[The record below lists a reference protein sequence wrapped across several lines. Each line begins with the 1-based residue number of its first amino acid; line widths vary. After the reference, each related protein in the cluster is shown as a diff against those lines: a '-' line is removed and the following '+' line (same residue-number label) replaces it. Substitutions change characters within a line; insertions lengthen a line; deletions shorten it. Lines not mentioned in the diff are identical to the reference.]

1 MNNATDDLTPF
12 DFVDAI
18 YSRKN
23 LIKDE
28 HTERQYNS
36 FLINRALSFGADTVI
51 PANEMNCRPHLE
63 KRMQNAFLINI
74 VAPRKRYNKWLKGKV
89 KTEDVL
95 AVQEYYAYSYK
106 KARECTP
113 LLSED
118 QIRSIK
124 EKLYKGGSHA
134 WSN

>member
-1 MNNATDDLTPF
+1 MINETDNLSPF

-18 YSRKN
+18 YSGKN
-23 LIKDE
+23 LIRDE

-74 VAPRKRYNKWLKGKV
+74 VVPRKRYNKWLKGKA

-95 AVQEYYAYSYK
+95 AVQEYYSISYK

-113 LLSED
+113 LLSDD
-118 QIRSIK
+118 QLKIIK
-124 EKLYKGGSHA
+124 ESLYKGGT
-134 WSN
+134 